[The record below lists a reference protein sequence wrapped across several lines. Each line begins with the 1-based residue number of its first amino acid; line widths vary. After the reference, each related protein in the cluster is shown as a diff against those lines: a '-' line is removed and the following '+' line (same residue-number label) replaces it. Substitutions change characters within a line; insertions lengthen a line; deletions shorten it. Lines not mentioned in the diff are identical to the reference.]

1 MAEQR
6 VYFFGGGK
14 AEGNAKMKELLGGKG
29 ANLAEMTN
37 LGVPVPPGFTI
48 ATKVCDEY
56 YRNKGKWPKGLA
68 EEVDK
73 NVAKLEKAM
82 NAKLGDPDK
91 PLLVSVRSGAAVS
104 MPGMMDTVLNL
115 GLNDAVIEGIIKRTK
130 NPRFAYDIYRRF
142 IDMFGDVVMG
152 CSHEHFEHVIDA
164 AKKKAKVKVDNEL
177 NAKQLKEVVDKY
189 KAIYKKHVGK
199 MFPQDG
205 RVQLTHA
212 VNAVI
217 GSWMVERAI
226 KYRQL
231 NNITGL
237 LGTAV
242 NVQAMVFGNMGK
254 DCGTG
259 VCFTRNP
266 STGEKEFYGEFL
278 MNAQGEDVVAGIRT
292 PLPLKKLSRIMPKAY
307 LQLTRL
313 MTRLEKHYKDMQ
325 DMEFTIQQ
333 SKLYILQTR
342 TGKRTA
348 EAAVKNAVDMV
359 GERLIPKKEAVMRV
373 TPEQLDRLLHPHFD
387 PKASRNVIAKG
398 LPASPGA
405 AVGQVVFDAETAEA
419 WRNKGKKVVLVRI
432 ETSPEDIGG
441 IDAAVGILTAR
452 GGMTSHAAVVA
463 RGMGKCCVAGVDT
476 LQIHYKTKKLNVGK
490 LTIKEGDW
498 ISLDGSTGEVMM
510 GQLPTVEPTMSGDF
524 GSFMKICDVVRT
536 LGVRTNADTPEDA
549 KRARDFGAEGIGLC
563 RTEHMFFEGQ
573 RIWPV
578 RSMILAAD
586 DYALMMEEL
595 RAAQAEKEKKAVEKK
610 YAVARK
616 QFEVALKKLLPYQR
630 SDFEGIFKAMAGLPV
645 TIRLLDP
652 PLHEFLPQGKDNQA
666 EMAKRLKVS
675 PSIVKE
681 KVEQLH
687 EFNPMLGHR
696 GCRLAVTYPAIYRMQ
711 TRGIIEAALNV
722 QKKGVVVK
730 PEIMIPLA
738 GSVAELKLV
747 KNDIIEEINMVFRE
761 RKSKVKY
768 MIGTMIEVPRAA
780 LTADEIAA
788 EAEFFSFGTN
798 DLTQMTMGFS
808 RDDAGKFLREYVNK
822 SIYAADPFQ
831 KLDQDG
837 VGKLVA
843 MGTKLGRKTKKQLK
857 VGICGEHGGEPSSID
872 FCHRVGMN
880 YVSCSPFRVP
890 IARLAAAQAAV
901 NN

>member
-1 MAEQR
+1 MAEKL
-6 VYFFGGGK
+6 VYFFGKGK

-48 ATKVCDEY
+48 ATKVCSEY
-56 YRNKGKWPKGLA
+56 YKSRSRWPTGLA
-68 EEVDK
+68 EEIDK
-73 NVAKLEKAM
+73 NVAKLEKTM
-82 NAKLGDPDK
+82 GAKLGDPKK

-115 GLNDAVIEGIIKRTK
+115 GLNDDVIESIIKKTK

-142 IDMFGDVVMG
+142 IDMFGNVVMG
-152 CSHEHFEHVIDA
+152 CDHDYFEEVIHA
-164 AKKKAKVKVDNEL
+164 AKKKARVKLDNEL
-177 NAKQLKEVVDKY
+177 SAEQLKEVVDKY
-189 KAIYKKHVGK
+189 KAVYKKHVGEL
-199 MFPQDG
+199 FPQNG

-212 VNAVI
+212 INAVI
-217 GSWMVERAI
+217 CSWMGDRAV
-226 KYRQL
+226 KYREL

-242 NVQAMVFGNMGK
+242 NVQAMVFGNMGG

-292 PLPLKKLSRIMPKAY
+292 PLPLKKLGRRLPKAY
-307 LQLTRL
+307 KQLTGF
-313 MTRLEKHYKDMQ
+313 MTKLEKHYKDMQ
-325 DMEFTIQQ
+325 DMEFTIQNK
-333 SKLYILQTR
+333 KLYILQTR

-348 EAAVKNAVDMV
+348 EAAVKNAVDMAN
-359 GERLIPKKEAVMRV
+359 EKLISKKEAVRRV
-373 TPEQLDRLLHPHFD
+373 TPEQLERLLHPHFD
-387 PKASRNVIAKG
+387 PKARRNVIAKG

-405 AVGQVVFDAETAEA
+405 AVGQIVFSADTAEL
-419 WRNKGKKVVLVRI
+419 WRDKGKKVILVRI

-441 IDAAVGILTAR
+441 MDAAVGILTAR

-463 RGMGKCCVAGVDT
+463 RGMGKPCVAGVGA
-476 LQIHYKTKKLNVGK
+476 LHIHYKTKKINVGK

-498 ISLDGSTGEVMM
+498 LSLDGSTGEVMT
-510 GQLPTVEPTMSGDF
+510 GQLATVEPTMSGDF
-524 GSFMKICDVVRT
+524 GSFMRICDGVRR

-549 KRARDFGAEGIGLC
+549 KRAREFGAEGIGLC
-563 RTEHMFFEGQ
+563 RTEHMFFEGE

-586 DYALMMEEL
+586 DYALMLEEID
-595 RAAQAEKEKKAVEKK
+595 AAETKKSKKAIEKKHAAVK
-610 YAVARK
+610 K
-616 QFEVALKKLLPYQR
+616 QFEGALKKLLPLQR
-630 SDFEGIFKAMAGLPV
+630 SDFEGIFKAMVGLPV

-652 PLHEFLPQGKDNQA
+652 PLHEFLPQEKANQA
-666 EMAKRLKVS
+666 EMAKRLKVT
-675 PSIVKE
+675 PAVVKK

-696 GCRLAVTYPAIYRMQ
+696 GCRLAITYPAIARMQ
-711 TRGIIEAALNV
+711 ARAIIEAALNV
-722 QKKGVVVK
+722 HKKGIAVK
-730 PEIMIPLA
+730 SEIMIPLA
-738 GSVAELKLV
+738 GAVEELKLV
-747 KNDIIEEINMVFRE
+747 KDEIIDEIKTVFKE
-761 RKSKVKY
+761 RKARIKY

-780 LTADEIAA
+780 LTADEIAK

-808 RDDAGKFLREYVNK
+808 RDDAGKFLGEYVAK
-822 SIYAADPFQ
+822 GIYATDPFQ
-831 KLDQDG
+831 KLDQNG
-837 VGKLVA
+837 VGKLVE
-843 MGTKLGRKTKKQLK
+843 MGIKLGRKTNKKLK
-857 VGICGEHGGEPSSID
+857 IGICGEHGGEPDSID
-872 FCHRVGMN
+872 FCHRVGMD

-901 NN
+901 R